1 MMNHDSSH
9 SEYFEELCALAASG
23 QISER
28 EFVELQDHLQHC
40 AHCRL
45 VHADFT
51 DLLHSKLPLAGP
63 ELTGSS
69 KLAGFFSENSTY
81 HERFLARARR
91 RGLLVAGSP
100 LRNTPWNNWGSWLWT
115 RFCYS
120 QVATLVLA
128 LLLLTVGILGYSLRQ
143 SNVRYRTLAA
153 DMAALSDQLRQQ
165 SSPGR
170 GGLQDTSQA
179 GLSPRDAAS
188 RPPEPLPSTLE
199 ADAEFA
205 KAHQDHAAAEARS
218 KALEE
223 KVQMV
228 ASELEAL
235 RTQHEEVNK
244 SRNQLENKLAE
255 SEQTATRVND
265 ELQKTRQG
273 RSEDATRI
281 AALNTEIRQ
290 LSEKLG
296 TQTETLDR
304 NTTLLAA
311 SRDIHDLMGARNL
324 HIVDVWDVDSKGK
337 DRRSFGRVFYTEEK
351 SLIFYAFDLSHQST
365 AKRNASFQVWGARGP
380 TQTPAVSLGIFY
392 VDDQKQNRWVLKFED
407 PRVLAEIESVFVT
420 VEPQGGSA
428 RPTGRKLLY
437 AYLKTNLNHP

>member
-63 ELTGSS
+63 ELAGSS

-91 RGLLVAGSP
+91 RGLLVAGSL

-153 DMAALSDQLRQQ
+153 DMAALSDQFR
-165 SSPGR
+165 PGVV
-170 GGLQDTSQA
+170 S
-179 GLSPRDAAS
+179 
-188 RPPEPLPSTLE
+188 
-199 ADAEFA
+199 
-205 KAHQDHAAAEARS
+205 
-218 KALEE
+218 
-223 KVQMV
+223 
-228 ASELEAL
+228 
-235 RTQHEEVNK
+235 
-244 SRNQLENKLAE
+244 
-255 SEQTATRVND
+255 
-265 ELQKTRQG
+265 
-273 RSEDATRI
+273 
-281 AALNTEIRQ
+281 
-290 LSEKLG
+290 
-296 TQTETLDR
+296 
-304 NTTLLAA
+304 
-311 SRDIHDLMGARNL
+311 
-324 HIVDVWDVDSKGK
+324 
-337 DRRSFGRVFYTEEK
+337 
-351 SLIFYAFDLSHQST
+351 
-365 AKRNASFQVWGARGP
+365 GP
-380 TQTPAVSLGIFY
+380 A
-392 VDDQKQNRWVLKFED
+392 
-407 PRVLAEIESVFVT
+407 
-420 VEPQGGSA
+420 
-428 RPTGRKLLY
+428 
-437 AYLKTNLNHP
+437 